1 MGWHSLR
8 RRFASELKHVPLKD
22 LAGLGGWKDEKTIL
36 ECYQSTDLE
45 AQREALERRAERG

>member
-1 MGWHSLR
+1 MSGR
-8 RRFASELKHVPLKD
+8 V
-22 LAGLGGWKDEKTIL
+22 AGLGGWQDERTIL